1 MGAVRLPKSL
11 VLTIDDVVSGQAKQ
25 INDMMEKVT
34 DMAVQ
39 LNSSEKHDEQM
50 MKEAQ
55 TAKERFAARPAPS
68 PSPYS
73 VPGLPHVMRIELRQ
87 ALFSHQDY
95 HVLLL
100 TFARRP

>member
-1 MGAVRLPKSL
+1 MGAVRLPKIL
-11 VLTIDDVVSGQAKQ
+11 VLTIDDVVWQAKQ

-55 TAKERFAARPAPS
+55 TAKERFTARPAPS
-68 PSPYS
+68 PSAYS

-87 ALFSHQDY
+87 ALFSYQDY